1 MTDDERNR
9 RRIDEAIETT
19 QTTLDE
25 GALIRA
31 SMAAVATK
39 LQDAF
44 STLAKTEIDLAS
56 MIDTRSRPK

>member
-39 LQDAF
+39 LRDAF